1 MERGEET
8 DWRWWCV
15 LFLVQ
20 VKTLQNGN
28 GGWALARIEWLVNAS
43 SKDATQD
50 VLCLARVRVC
60 GCCADGVA
68 PCCDT
73 FLAAASTPHQ
83 MLAGQHACESTRARA
98 PKCKSKDEKNYPG
111 SGLQV
116 SDTAV
121 ASG

>member
-8 DWRWWCV
+8 DCRWWCV

-28 GGWALARIEWLVNAS
+28 GGWALHRIEWLVNAS
-43 SKDATQD
+43 SKDATQE
-50 VLCLARVRVC
+50 VPHFTRVRAF

-68 PCCDT
+68 PGCHI

-83 MLAGQHACESTRARA
+83 MLAGEHASQSVT
-98 PKCKSKDEKNYPG
+98 
-111 SGLQV
+111 GLRSV
-116 SDTAV
+116 SLYT
-121 ASG
+121 